1 MAGLI
6 EDYAIIGDMQSAAL
20 VSRDGAIDWLCLP
33 RFDSPACFAAL
44 LGTERNGQWRIA
56 PADAGQESPGT
67 PPAEVARRYQGDTLI
82 LETDWRTPD
91 GQARV
96 IDFMPPRDSQPPVII
111 RMVEGVAGRVE
122 MDCTLLIRFGYGQV
136 VPWVRRREGSIN
148 AIAGPDSVWLDTPVT
163 LTGRKFA
170 HQATFTVEA
179 GERVPFV
186 LTWMPSHE
194 AAPEPVDAYR
204 AHAATEQFWRDWAGR
219 CTYHGRHR
227 EAVIRSLITLKA
239 LTYQP
244 TGGIVAAATT
254 SLPEDLGGVRNWDYR
269 YCWLRDATITLEA
282 LLRTGYTQE
291 AAAWRAWL
299 GRAVAGDPGDVQIMY
314 GVAGERR
321 LAEWEAEWLPGYENS
336 APVRIGNAAVNQRQ
350 LDVYGEVIDALTLGG
365 RSGVKSDR
373 HTWSLQ
379 RALLRF
385 LEEHWHEP
393 DEGIWEVRGPR
404 RDFVHSKVMAW
415 VAFDRAVQAAE
426 AGMPGPA
433 ERWRELRDTI
443 HQEVCEKGYN
453 AERGAFTQYYGSAE
467 LDAAVLLIPELGFL
481 PPTDPRVISTVEAIQ
496 RELVTDGLVR
506 RYQLPEPTADAGPS
520 VDGLSGSEGAFLA
533 CSFWLA
539 NALQMIGRGKEAHEL
554 FDRLLALRND
564 VGLLSE
570 EYDPR
575 YGRQVGNTPQAF
587 SHVPLIQAALN
598 IDQHAGAHCRRS
610 ARSQPV
616 VPGFGEP

>member
-1 MAGLI
+1 
-6 EDYAIIGDMQSAAL
+6 
-20 VSRDGAIDWLCLP
+20 
-33 RFDSPACFAAL
+33 
-44 LGTERNGQWRIA
+44 
-56 PADAGQESPGT
+56 
-67 PPAEVARRYQGDTLI
+67 
-82 LETDWRTPD
+82 
-91 GQARV
+91 
-96 IDFMPPRDSQPPVII
+96 
-111 RMVEGVAGRVE
+111 
-122 MDCTLLIRFGYGQV
+122 
-136 VPWVRRREGSIN
+136 
-148 AIAGPDSVWLDTPVT
+148 
-163 LTGRKFA
+163 
-170 HQATFTVEA
+170 
-179 GERVPFV
+179 
-186 LTWMPSHE
+186 
-194 AAPEPVDAYR
+194 
-204 AHAATEQFWRDWAGR
+204 
-219 CTYHGRHR
+219 
-227 EAVIRSLITLKA
+227 
-239 LTYQP
+239 
-244 TGGIVAAATT
+244 
-254 SLPEDLGGVRNWDYR
+254 
-269 YCWLRDATITLEA
+269 
-282 LLRTGYTQE
+282 
-291 AAAWRAWL
+291 
-299 GRAVAGDPGDVQIMY
+299 
-314 GVAGERR
+314 
-321 LAEWEAEWLPGYENS
+321 
-336 APVRIGNAAVNQRQ
+336 
-350 LDVYGEVIDALTLGG
+350 
-365 RSGVKSDR
+365 
-373 HTWSLQ
+373 
-379 RALLRF
+379 
-385 LEEHWHEP
+385 
-393 DEGIWEVRGPR
+393 VRGPR

-433 ERWRELRDTI
+433 HRWRELRDTI